1 MGLGQCR
8 VSGGIGAL
16 AVFIFLLMKGI
27 HNIFAANPLQKAIHP
42 CAELS
47 TQHKMLGFSQEFE
60 VTQTGPFL
68 CSWEHHL
75 CREQIMDAEKLK
87 QHTVLFRCQS
97 LKILIQ
103 CYGTKCL
110 LAGGH
115 ISGVTKIWTDPLTVR
130 WLLRSCLTSPFSP

>member
-1 MGLGQCR
+1 MIKKSGVSDRFWGLGQCR

-27 HNIFAANPLQKAIHP
+27 HNIFAANPRHKAIHP

-47 TQHKMLGFSQEFE
+47 TQHKMLGLSQEFE

-75 CREQIMDAEKLK
+75 CREQIMDSEKLK
-87 QHTVLFRCQS
+87 QHIVLFRCQPEN
-97 LKILIQ
+97 
-103 CYGTKCL
+103 CYSVLWNKMS
-110 LAGGH
+110 AGWRTH
-115 ISGVTKIWTDPLTVR
+115 QWRNKDLD
-130 WLLRSCLTSPFSP
+130 